1 MKKNVLKKML
11 VGLAVCCAML
21 VPVGCSDTSAPAYS
35 ADNTVAAESYEEY
48 APKEYGY
55 AENVDYTADSS
66 APSSPT
72 SEKLST
78 NRKLIKNVSLHVETE
93 NFNEFID
100 TVEMKVSLLGGY
112 VAQSDIYFGGE
123 SEEDVCNAYLEIRVP
138 EKYLEAFLG
147 DVGNMC
153 NVVEKSMATDDVT
166 LQYVDT
172 QGQKNMYLAEEQS
185 LLALLEKAETLE
197 DITYLNS
204 RLSEVRYNIENI
216 ESRLR
221 TYDNLVDYATI
232 KLDVEEVTEDILNIV
247 EEKGF
252 WAELGEDFM
261 DSLESV
267 ATFFVTL
274 FRILVVMLPYL
285 VTIAVFAGIF
295 VLAIKIIKAIMK
307 KKNKKMTVSDEEA
320 K

>member
-21 VPVGCSDTSAPAYS
+21 VPVGCRTADTTANYA
-35 ADNTVAAESYEEY
+35 ANGAVAAESYESY
-48 APKEYGY
+48 APDDYGY
-55 AENVDYTADSS
+55 AEYVDYTADS
-66 APSSPT
+66 APSSSP
-72 SEKLST
+72 EKLST
-78 NRKLIKNVSLHVETE
+78 NRKLIKSVSMDVETE
-93 NFNEFID
+93 HFNEFIG
-100 TVEMKVSLLGGY
+100 TLETKISLLGGY

-123 SEEDVCNAYLEIRVP
+123 HEDDRCNAYLEIRVP

-147 DVGNMC
+147 DVGDMC

-221 TYDNLVDYATI
+221 TYDNLVEYATI
-232 KLDVEEVTEDILNIV
+232 KLDVKEVIQVVAV
-247 EEKGF
+247 EEEEPGF
-252 WAELGEDFM
+252 WTELGNDFM
-261 DSLESV
+261 TSLGAV
-267 ATFFVTL
+267 ATFFVNL
-274 FRILVVMLPYL
+274 FRIFVVTLPYL
-285 VTIAVFAGIF
+285 VTIVVFAGIF

-307 KKNKKMTVSDEEA
+307 KKNKNNTVSREE
-320 K
+320 